1 MKKIFFLLLLLSA
14 FSLLAQEETITAV
27 ETSTQPIDADEYIG
41 FDNLGSYYYAK
52 TNVLYKQDKL
62 GQVWEF
68 KNLSLGKF
76 TSVDIQNP
84 LKLVV
89 FYENFNMA
97 ILLDNQLNMIQKI
110 IFSENNSLLVV
121 TAVGLASQNRLWI
134 YNSLS
139 QQIGLYDYINKS
151 FISITPSFKDNIK
164 YYESDFNYF
173 QWIDENLKWFSCDIY
188 GKITALGKVS
198 DFDHIQTITNQ
209 LTIYTKNENLYLQ
222 DFQKNF
228 TFKITNIENSF
239 KKFYFKAEILSIFTN
254 QGITN
259 YKITIPQ

>member
-1 MKKIFFLLLLLSA
+1 MKKVFFILYFISFCPLFSQEENLSA
-14 FSLLAQEETITAV
+14 IQI
-27 ETSTQPIDADEYIG
+27 STQKIDADQYIG
-41 FDNLGSYYYAK
+41 FDNLGSFYYSK
-52 TNVLYKQDKL
+52 NNVLYKQDKS
-62 GQVWEF
+62 GKRWEF

-76 TSVDIQNP
+76 TCVDIQNP

-110 IFSENNSLLVV
+110 IFSEKNAPLVI

-139 QQIGLYDYINKS
+139 QEINLFD
-151 FISITPSFKDNIK
+151 FINHTYESITPSFKDNIK

-173 QWIDENLKWFSCDIY
+173 QWIDENLKWYSCDIY
-188 GKITALGKVS
+188 GKITALGKVP
-198 DFDHIQTITNQ
+198 DFDQLQSVTNHQ
-209 LTIYTKNENLYLQ
+209 ILFSKNENLYLQ
-222 DFQKNF
+222 DLQKNI

-239 KKFYFKAEILSIFTN
+239 RKFYFRDQILSIFTN
-254 QGITN
+254 QGISN
-259 YKITIPQ
+259 YKITIQQ

>member
-1 MKKIFFLLLLLSA
+1 MKKVFFILFLISFCCSYSQEQTISA
-14 FSLLAQEETITAV
+14 V
-27 ETSTQPIDADEYIG
+27 KTSSQIIDADKYIG
-41 FDNLGSYYYAK
+41 FDNLGSVYYAK
-52 TNVLYKQDKL
+52 NNVLFKKDKSGTL
-62 GQVWEF
+62 WQF

-76 TSVDIQNP
+76 TRVDIQNP

-97 ILLDNQLNMIQKI
+97 ILLDNQLNMIQKV
-110 IFSENNSLLVV
+110 IFSENNSPLVI

-139 QQIGLYDYINKS
+139 QQIGLFDYVNHT
-151 FISITPSFKDNIK
+151 FEFITPPFKDNIK

-173 QWIDENLKWFSCDIY
+173 QWVDENLKFFSADIY

-198 DFDHIQTITNQ
+198 DLDEIQAITRRVV
-209 LTIYTKNENLYLQ
+209 IFSKNENLYLQ
-222 DFQKNF
+222 DQQKNIIY
-228 TFKITNIENSF
+228 KILNVENSF
-239 KKFYFKAEILSIFTN
+239 KNFYFKDEILSIFTP

-259 YKITIPQ
+259 YKITIPE